1 MAKSDEEKELK
12 LSEETLETAYR
23 ELMPQWPD
31 PEVEMS
37 AGPVYELI
45 KGAKNFLELETA
57 INQYSSAT
65 ERRGFKE
72 GLQAGLRMVFEHE
85 ELRVKTQ
92 VIH

>member
-1 MAKSDEEKELK
+1 MAKRDEEELK

-37 AGPVYELI
+37 AEPVYELI

-72 GLQAGLRMVFEHE
+72 GLQAGLRMVSERGILKARPRTVH
-85 ELRVKTQ
+85 
-92 VIH
+92 

>member
-1 MAKSDEEKELK
+1 MAKNDEEKELK
-12 LSEETLETAYR
+12 LSEETLEAAYR

-37 AGPVYELI
+37 AEPVYELI
-45 KGAKNFLELETA
+45 KGAQNFLELESA
-57 INQYSSAT
+57 INGYTAAT
-65 ERRGFKE
+65 EKRGFKE

-85 ELRVKTQ
+85 VLKVRPR